1 MILSNS
7 VTDLLFSSSSLIVL
21 ALTFNVLICFEF
33 TFVAGVRK
41 RSRFILLHFDVQLS
55 QHYLCGKQGGRFF
68 SPFNH
73 FGKNQLTFNV
83 RVYFWTFISIPLISE
98 SGSVPAL
105 HGLSCG
111 SFFLFIRMPFI
122 AFSCRISLAG
132 TSSTMLNTGGKSRR
146 HRLVSDLWGK
156 EFSLSA
162 LSVVSAVG
170 FSRCP
175 LPGWGS
181 ARPSLVIW
189 VLLSRNDVGFC
200 QIFSV
205 STDMVM
211 SLSFF
216 CPLLVCGVYDN
227 WCGDGEPSLH

>member
-1 MILSNS
+1 MFWSVLSPRLWLGWGRGPDSFFCISMFSCPSTICAGSRGTDSFPHLIILAKINWPS
-7 VTDLLFSSSSLIVL
+7 TW
-21 ALTFNVLICFEF
+21 
-33 TFVAGVRK
+33 G
-41 RSRFILLHFDVQLS
+41 FIS
-55 QHYLCGKQGGRFF
+55 
-68 SPFNH
+68 
-73 FGKNQLTFNV
+73 
-83 RVYFWTFISIPLISE
+83 VYFWTFISIPLISV

-105 HGLSCG
+105 HGLSCS

-162 LSVVSAVG
+162 LSVVSAVS

-175 LPGWGS
+175 LPGWGR

-205 STDMVM
+205 STEMVM
-211 SLSFF
+211 SLFFFF